1 MRQGRRTTSP
11 SLLAGG
17 EQAEQLTG
25 LEWGSALVGERLI
38 AAARLAAAMHMA
50 GDIQARSERT
60 PDSADTIV
68 RARS

>member
-17 EQAEQLTG
+17 EQAEQRTG
-25 LEWGSALVGERLI
+25 LDWGSALVGERLI

-50 GDIQARSERT
+50 GDIQSRAERST
-60 PDSADTIV
+60 DAADTMV